1 MLDALADNFITLFV
15 VSDRLKEYMISAT
28 WYPFEGILVFSGVFL
43 LFYPLIA
50 AFIKLL
56 SLLVKRRVYWY
67 HAFAIAVWGS
77 LPIVLLSPLAMALFK
92 LLQSDFYVVPA
103 FFLIGL
109 FVLWS
114 FFRILKGVSVIYD
127 VSPFKAYVGGILVV
141 LVLLGSLFIYYE
153 TSYAVTAYIEYFIHI
168 GRSLS

>member
-1 MLDALADNFITLFV
+1 V
-15 VSDRLKEYMISAT
+15 ISAT
-28 WYPFEGILVFSGVFL
+28 WHPFEGILVFSGVFL
-43 LFYPLIA
+43 LFYPLVA
-50 AFIKLL
+50 TFIKLL

-67 HAFAIAVWGS
+67 HSFAIAVWGS

-92 LLQSDFYVVPA
+92 LLQSDFYVIPA

-127 VSPFKAYVGGILVV
+127 VSPFKAYAGGILVV

-153 TSYAVTAYIEYFIHI
+153 TSYALTAYIEYFIHI